1 MTSAKLT
8 KTVLASALV
17 FASAAAFAP
26 AVFAQDAG
34 WYLGGAVGQ
43 SKVDIN
49 RGELAADLTAA
60 GLANTGFTVD
70 ENDTGWK
77 LFGGHRFTKHFA
89 VEGAYV
95 NLGKF
100 SASTTITAVNGVP
113 ITPLGLT
120 ASVKAKDGLYISA
133 VGTWP
138 VTTDFSVFG
147 KLGVYSIKTTVTAS
161 VAGISVSDSSR
172 DENVTFGAGVG
183 YNFTKN
189 LGIRGEWERF
199 NKVGNK
205 DKTAEGDVDLLS
217 VGLVYKF

>member
-17 FASAAAFAP
+17 FASAAALPTA
-26 AVFAQDAG
+26 AFAQDAG

-43 SKVDIN
+43 SKFDIN
-49 RGELAADLTAA
+49 RGEPAAGFTAA
-60 GLANTGFTVD
+60 GLTTTGITTD

-77 LFGGHRFTKHFA
+77 LFGGYKINKYFG
-89 VEGAYV
+89 VEGTYV
-95 NLGKF
+95 DLGKF
-100 SASTTITAVNGVP
+100 SASTTITAGLPGVP
-113 ITPLGLT
+113 LGFT
-120 ASVKAKDGLYISA
+120 ASAKAKDGLYISA

-161 VAGISVSDSSR
+161 VAGISVGDSSR
-172 DENVTFGAGVG
+172 DENVTLGAGVG

-205 DKTAEGDVDLLS
+205 DKTGEADVDLLS
-217 VGLVYKF
+217 IGLVYKF